1 MGRVEGKVAIVT
13 GGASGIGKAA
23 AEALA
28 REGASVVITDIQK
41 PEGEAAVAEIVAAGG
56 KAVFKV
62 QNVVDEAVW
71 ESVVAETVEEFG
83 GLDILVN
90 NAGIGVPGMTT
101 EMSLA
106 DWRRQREINL
116 DGVFLGVKHGML
128 AMAASGGGSIINIS
142 SVAGLRGSPGLT
154 GYNATKGGVRIFT
167 KGAAKEFAA
176 GGLNIRVNSVH
187 PGIIDTPIW
196 SKFDATPQ
204 EREDSS
210 FLPIAEG
217 ANKVDVDA
225 MAAGSVPMGHAGTA
239 AEIAAGIL
247 FLASDEASHMTGSE
261 LVIDGG
267 LTA

>member
-13 GGASGIGKAA
+13 GGASGIGRAA
-23 AEALA
+23 AEVLA
-28 REGASVVITDIQK
+28 REGAIVVITDLQK
-41 PEGEAAVAEIVAAGG
+41 PEGEGVVAGIMERGG
-56 KAVFKV
+56 RAVFKT
-62 QNVVDEAVW
+62 QDVVDEEVW
-71 ESVVAETVEEFG
+71 QSVVASTVEAFG

-90 NAGIGVPGMTT
+90 NAGIGVPSPIVDMT
-101 EMSLA
+101 LQ

-116 DGVFLGVKHGML
+116 DGVFLGVKHAIP

-167 KGAAKEFAA
+167 KGVAKECAA

-196 SKFDATPQ
+196 TKFDVTDEQ
-204 EREDSS
+204 RQGSL
-210 FLPIAEG
+210 LPITEG
-217 ANKVDVDA
+217 ANAVDVQA
-225 MAAGSVPMGHAGTA
+225 MAQVAVPMGVAGTA
-239 AEIAAGIL
+239 EEIANGIL

-267 LTA
+267 ITA

>member
-1 MGRVEGKVAIVT
+1 MGRVEGKIAIVT
-13 GGASGIGKAA
+13 GGASGIGRAA
-23 AEALA
+23 AEVLA
-28 REGASVVITDIQK
+28 REGASVVVTDIQK
-41 PEGEAAVAEIVAAGG
+41 PEGEEVVAAINADGG
-56 KAVFKV
+56 KAVFKTHDV
-62 QNVVDEAVW
+62 ADEAAW
-71 ESVVAETVEEFG
+71 ESVVAETVGEFG

-90 NAGIGVPGMTT
+90 NAGIGIPGMIT

-116 DGVFLGVKHGML
+116 DGVFLGCKHGIL

-142 SVAGLRGSPGLT
+142 SVAGLRGSPGLA

-167 KGAAKEFAA
+167 KGVAKECAA
-176 GGLNIRVNSVH
+176 GGLKIRVNSVH

-196 SKFDATPQ
+196 TKFTATAQ
-204 EREDSS
+204 ERAESN
-210 FLPIAEG
+210 FPVAEG
-217 ANKVDVDA
+217 SNTIDVDA
-225 MAAGSVPMGHAGTA
+225 MAQLSVPMGVAGTA

-247 FLASDEASHMTGSE
+247 FLASDDASHMTGSE

>member
-1 MGRVEGKVAIVT
+1 MGRVEGKIAIVT

-23 AEALA
+23 AQALA

-90 NAGIGVPGMTT
+90 NAGIGIPGMIT
-101 EMSLA
+101 EMSLQ

-116 DGVFLGVKHGML
+116 DGVFLGCKHGMI

-167 KGAAKEFAA
+167 KGVARECAA

-196 SKFDATPQ
+196 TKFDATVQ
-204 EREDSS
+204 ERSESS
-210 FLPIAEG
+210 FPMTEG
-217 ANKVDVDA
+217 ANTVDVDA
-225 MAAGSVPMGHAGTA
+225 MAQASVPMGHAGTA